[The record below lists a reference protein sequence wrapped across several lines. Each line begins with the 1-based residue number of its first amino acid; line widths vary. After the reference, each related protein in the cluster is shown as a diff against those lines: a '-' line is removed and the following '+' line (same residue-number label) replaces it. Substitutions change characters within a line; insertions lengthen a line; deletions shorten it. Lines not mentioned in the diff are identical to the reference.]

1 MAEVFVIGA
10 SVHARVIA
18 SLLSARPE
26 FVTTDDRAREDR
38 ILSERV
44 AGNASAEFYV
54 GVGNNADRGRGR

>member
-10 SVHARVIA
+10 SGHARVIA
-18 SLLSARPE
+18 SLLSALPE

-44 AGNASAEFYV
+44 AGNGSAEFCV
-54 GVGNNADRGRGR
+54 GIGNNANRGRGR